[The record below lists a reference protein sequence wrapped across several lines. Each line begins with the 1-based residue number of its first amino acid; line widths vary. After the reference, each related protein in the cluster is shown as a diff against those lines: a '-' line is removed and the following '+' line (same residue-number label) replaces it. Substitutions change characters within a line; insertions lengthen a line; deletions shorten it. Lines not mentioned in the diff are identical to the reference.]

1 MIEDKMSDDEQIIIK
16 IETEELLEAKMLKVQ
31 VAVQASDSQVMLAIV
46 SVPGAKYY
54 PKYHAKYYAKIL
66 RNIKNKKYYAKYH
79 AGNCLGA
86 RYKNIKTRLQ
96 TG

>member
-16 IETEELLEAKMLKVQ
+16 IETEELLEAKNAQ
-31 VAVQASDSQVMLAIV
+31 GASG
-46 SVPGAKYY
+46 GAG
-54 PKYHAKYYAKIL
+54 L
-66 RNIKNKKYYAKYH
+66 RLSGY

-86 RYKNIKTRLQ
+86 RCKNIKTRLQ